1 MFLVDGLSG
10 NSSKESTTVDAKA
23 VKEDL
28 GQLGFVLSENRCFW
42 EPSLTQT
49 WLGHVFN
56 MSENCLYVTETRLWK
71 LKEFLSSALERTDN
85 VSAKLLAQ
93 VTGRI
98 ISMSKAF
105 GSAVYLYPR
114 HMYFAIETR
123 QSWDAII
130 PCFSKVREE
139 LQFWDKNVGQLN
151 GKKLFD

>member
-1 MFLVDGLSG
+1 MFKDDGLGG
-10 NSSKESTTVDAKA
+10 NSSKESATVDAKA

-28 GQLGFVLSENRCFW
+28 GQLGFFLSENKCFW
-42 EPSLTQT
+42 EPSLTQA

-56 MSENCLYVTETRLWK
+56 MSENCLYATETRLSK
-71 LKEFLSSALERTDN
+71 LKESLSAVLERTDN

-98 ISMSKAF
+98 ISMSKAI
-105 GSAVYLYPR
+105 GSAVYLYTR

-130 PCFSKVREE
+130 PCSSMVIEE
-139 LQFWDKNVGQLN
+139 LQF
-151 GKKLFD
+151 